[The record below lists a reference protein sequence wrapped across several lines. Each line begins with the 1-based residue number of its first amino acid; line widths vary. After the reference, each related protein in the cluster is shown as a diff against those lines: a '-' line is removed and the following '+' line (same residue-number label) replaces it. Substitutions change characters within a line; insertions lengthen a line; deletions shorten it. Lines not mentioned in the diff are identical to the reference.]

1 MNKLEDR
8 PPTCAPNVLIVE
20 DDSLI
25 RELLAFY
32 LEENGASVKAVATA
46 DEGRDELMSQRWALM
61 LIDVQTP
68 GMLNGVDLAWIAS
81 QQRLGTRI
89 VVMSGYFDFAGRAL
103 PDGAVFLTKPWP
115 MTKLRE
121 IIAKEFALADVMEL
135 PAT

>member
-8 PPTCAPNVLIVE
+8 PPTCAPNVLVVE

-25 RELLAFY
+25 RELLVFY

-46 DEGRDELMSQRWALM
+46 DEGLDQLMSQLWALM

-81 QQRLGTRI
+81 LQRPRTRI

-115 MTKLRE
+115 MTKLRD
-121 IIAKEFALADVMEL
+121 IIAKNLL
-135 PAT
+135 S